1 MSWGI
6 RVIRLHF
13 GNLGSICHVLPI
25 SAQLQQ
31 SDPVRCILGPS
42 RQTLVAFMD
51 FWPLWNELLAP
62 DLMSGLKKAAAKNHV
77 FYFAPS
83 LPRHPLRTQMLRYLT
98 PRIAARAHG
107 TLDPPCSKGGSAPLC
122 PASLFPPPVAGNSTA
137 TSSDARAG
145 TSSVRLPPSERV
157 WRLACPPDLQVDVS
171 GQWPRPC
178 LRSLDVACLSHA
190 RTLTRGDQEPW
201 APPA

>member
-1 MSWGI
+1 MASFRRQRRQRTVSWGI

-83 LPRHPLRTQMLRYLT
+83 LPRHPPPHTDAQIPDSPHRRSSSRHLRSTLFQRGLGLPLPSLPLPT
-98 PRIAARAHG
+98 PCGRKQHSHLLG
-107 TLDPPCSKGGSAPLC
+107 CQGGDLLC
-122 PASLFPPPVAGNSTA
+122 P
-137 TSSDARAG
+137 
-145 TSSVRLPPSERV
+145 PPS
-157 WRLACPPDLQVDVS
+157 L
-171 GQWPRPC
+171 
-178 LRSLDVACLSHA
+178 
-190 RTLTRGDQEPW
+190 
-201 APPA
+201 